1 VENRNEHNG
10 IKTQSEME
18 KKVSNTNHEAAKQQI
33 VAAAAEI
40 FGKHGFKKTNIEDI
54 AKACRR
60 GQSSFYYYFKNK
72 EDVFRAVI
80 EKEFNTLMSD
90 LRETISS
97 TSDPQQKLRLYLSS
111 RMHKIKSVSNFY
123 DTLKNDFFDSIP
135 FVEEMRKDYD
145 RQEFQL
151 ISSILDEGKSRNI
164 FHIENTENVTQAIM
178 SAMRGL
184 EIPFFI
190 KQIVIDIDN
199 RIDELLNI
207 LFYGL
212 LKR

>member
-1 VENRNEHNG
+1 MKAKPINPG
-10 IKTQSEME
+10 
-18 KKVSNTNHEAAKQQI
+18 HEAVKQQI
-33 VAAAAEI
+33 IAAAAEI

-80 EKEFNTLMSD
+80 EKEFNALMSD
-90 LRETISS
+90 LRDTISS

-123 DTLKNDFFDSIP
+123 ETLKNDFFDSIP
-135 FVEEMRKDYD
+135 FVEEMRTDYD
-145 RQEFQL
+145 KQEFQL
-151 ISSILDEGKSRNI
+151 IRSILEDGKSRNI

-190 KQIVIDIDN
+190 KQIAIDIDD